1 MPNLVRCTVYRVFRT
16 SWNISECL
24 CRFMFGSTGF
34 VCPDQWS
41 EAFAPE
47 AKTGEAAQSV
57 AKVTSKLA
65 RPSAEFMGIQAQLGP
80 VR

>member
-1 MPNLVRCTVYRVFRT
+1 MHPTVYLEHHETYRNVFM
-16 SWNISECL
+16 L
-24 CRFMFGSTGF
+24 GSTGF

-41 EAFAPE
+41 EPFAPE

-65 RPSAEFMGIQAQLGP
+65 RHSAEFMGIQAQLGDSP
-80 VR
+80 VNNNH